1 MTGLV
6 WRFATAVLALVA
18 TGCSMPSEKPGRG
31 DKLLDVA
38 LYTLDGRKTSLLE
51 MARGR
56 VAVLEFGATWCLPC
70 TKQIAHLNEI
80 AARYPKGAVSV
91 FAIDLREDP
100 RTVQAHMQGHGA
112 TYPVLLDP
120 RGTAAA
126 LYSITAIPVTII
138 AGPDHTIAYR
148 STAAT
153 VSQMERVIDSLLA
166 AMKSAPA
173 N

>member
-6 WRFATAVLALVA
+6 RRLAATGLAIA
-18 TGCSMPSEKPGRG
+18 AAGCSMPTEKPGRG

-56 VAVLEFGATWCLPC
+56 VAVFEFGATWCVPC

-80 AARYPKGAVSV
+80 AARYPKDAVSV
-91 FAIDLREDP
+91 FGIDLREDP
-100 RTVQAHMQGHGA
+100 RTVQAHMQRHGA
-112 TYPVLLDP
+112 AYPVLLDP

-126 LYSITAIPVTII
+126 LYSISAIPVTII
-138 AGPDHTIAYR
+138 AGPDQTIVYR
-148 STAAT
+148 SSAAT
-153 VSQMERVIDSLLA
+153 VGQMERAIDPLLA
-166 AMKSAPA
+166 ALKAKPA
-173 N
+173 Q

>member
-1 MTGLV
+1 MTALV
-6 WRFATAVLALVA
+6 RHLATAILAFVA
-18 TGCSMPSEKPGRG
+18 VGCSMPSERPGRG

-56 VAVLEFGATWCLPC
+56 VAVFEFGATWCVPC

-80 AARYPKGAVSV
+80 AARYPKGSVSV
-91 FAIDLREDP
+91 FGIDLREDP
-100 RTVQAHMQGHGA
+100 RTVQAHLQRHGA

-120 RGTAAA
+120 RGAAAA
-126 LYSITAIPVTII
+126 LYSVSAIPVTII
-138 AGPDHTIAYR
+138 AGPDHTIVYR
-148 STAAT
+148 SSAAT
-153 VSQMERVIDSLLA
+153 VSQMERAIDALLA
-166 AMKSAPA
+166 ARTSAPG